1 MTLTFT
7 RGSDAAGH
15 SENKKPRRGR
25 TRRGVFVH
33 PSCID
38 GLLLTRPA
46 GEQITDDDY
55 GIGRSR
61 RRLLHFQF

>member
-7 RGSDAAGH
+7 RGSDAAGYF
-15 SENKKPRRGR
+15 ENKKPRRGQ

-38 GLLLTRPA
+38 GLLVTRPA
-46 GEQITDDDY
+46 GEQFTDDRH
-55 GIGRSR
+55 GIGRSQ
-61 RRLLHFQF
+61 RRLLQS